1 MSDRKPIAHH
11 AIRYLIG
18 GASTTV
24 LTWSCVWAFVD
35 LAGLHYLISTNL
47 ATVIAYFYSYAV
59 NKLFVFEDKEA
70 GHVLKGSK
78 FLALQLALVVF
89 TNIFMFVTV
98 SFVGINYMISVI
110 VVSVINAAISFF
122 VMRSAIFR

>member
-1 MSDRKPIAHH
+1 MSDQKPIAHH
-11 AIRYLIG
+11 AVRYLIG

-24 LTWSCVWAFVD
+24 LTWSCVWAFVE
-35 LAGLHYLISTNL
+35 LAGLHYLVSTNL
-47 ATVIAYFYSYAV
+47 ATVVAYFYSYAV
-59 NKLFVFEDKEA
+59 NKLFVFEDKES
-70 GHVLKGSK
+70 GHVVKGSK
-78 FLALQLALVVF
+78 FLALQLTLVVF

-98 SFVGINYMISVI
+98 SFAGINYMVSVV

>member
-1 MSDRKPIAHH
+1 MSDQKPIAHH
-11 AIRYLIG
+11 AVRYLIG

-24 LTWSCVWAFVD
+24 LTWSCVWAFVE
-35 LAGLHYLISTNL
+35 LAGLHYLVSTNL
-47 ATVIAYFYSYAV
+47 ATVVAYFYSYAV

-70 GHVLKGSK
+70 GHVVKGSK
-78 FLALQLALVVF
+78 FLALQLTLVVF

-98 SFVGINYMISVI
+98 SFAGINYMVSVV

>member
-1 MSDRKPIAHH
+1 MNERKPVAHH

-24 LTWSCVWAFVD
+24 LTWSCVWAFVQ
-35 LAGLHYLISTNL
+35 LAGFHYLVSTNL
-47 ATVIAYFYSYAV
+47 ATAIAYFYSYAV

-70 GHVLKGSK
+70 GHVVKGSK
-78 FLALQLALVVF
+78 FLALQITLVAF

-98 SFVGINYMISVI
+98 SIAGINYMISVV

>member
-1 MSDRKPIAHH
+1 MSDQKPIAHH
-11 AIRYLIG
+11 AVRYLIG

-24 LTWSCVWAFVD
+24 LTWSCVWAFVE
-35 LAGLHYLISTNL
+35 LAGLHYLVSTNL
-47 ATVIAYFYSYAV
+47 ATVVAYFYSYAV

-70 GHVLKGSK
+70 GHVVKGSK
-78 FLALQLALVVF
+78 FLALQLTLVVF